1 MIQNLLLDPSFFPV
15 TIVFTVLVIFSIWQ
29 NLVRYVPHL
38 TVVYFSFLLFTATSY
53 QGSTLVLK
61 EEPNNIIIDSMESE
75 EISQP
80 ITVKNDSAVHSAMEN
95 HIPSSTLKIKQYAP
109 SQELQDDKP
118 KVISV
123 QRLVVCENIDLK
135 QRKPIRIREVFIDT
149 TSRIYCFAGLRNPEQ
164 SEDIIHVWEFNGE
177 PYAKVHMNVSVS
189 NYFRCWSYITPQEN
203 AVGQWSIAVLDDKAN
218 VLKKTEFTIVPFN

>member
-80 ITVKNDSAVHSAMEN
+80 ITVKNDSAVHSAM
-95 HIPSSTLKIKQYAP
+95 
-109 SQELQDDKP
+109 
-118 KVISV
+118 
-123 QRLVVCENIDLK
+123 
-135 QRKPIRIREVFIDT
+135 
-149 TSRIYCFAGLRNPEQ
+149 
-164 SEDIIHVWEFNGE
+164 
-177 PYAKVHMNVSVS
+177 
-189 NYFRCWSYITPQEN
+189 
-203 AVGQWSIAVLDDKAN
+203 
-218 VLKKTEFTIVPFN
+218 